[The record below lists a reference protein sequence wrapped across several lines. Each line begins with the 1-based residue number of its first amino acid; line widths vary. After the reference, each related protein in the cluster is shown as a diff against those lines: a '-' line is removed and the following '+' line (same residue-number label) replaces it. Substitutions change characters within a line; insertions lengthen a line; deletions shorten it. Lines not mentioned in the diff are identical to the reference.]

1 MQGEGSPRELL
12 GTLSCRLAYTVWP
25 ACNAYTAE
33 KAELGKQTATA
44 LPRDPPCSANLKYF
58 LRDPIAKDSFSG
70 GQENPTGLREVMEGI
85 NHIN

>member
-25 ACNAYTAE
+25 VCNAYTEE

-44 LPRDPPCSANLKYF
+44 SPNDTDPSESGIHPAVLILSISSETPLPKTASP
-58 LRDPIAKDSFSG
+58 
-70 GQENPTGLREVMEGI
+70 EVRRI
-85 NHIN
+85 QRV